1 MQCSSSNSEPH
12 PEILVL
18 QASPCW
24 KQLKQTPS
32 FCSWGNWGSEQ
43 FSSTHKLFKKKGVI
57 GLHPSPQH
65 GCWHRAGA
73 QGTCV
78 ELFKWHIEL
87 KQKWN
92 WVPNLEALIF
102 QCSSE
107 DVEGPGLPSGSGSS
121 ASLQPNLVDKNQL
134 HAPKDLSHGWRSHQC
149 YYFVPLQPLIAFVK
163 ENRED
168 SIAISLYLLFILIHF
183 LLSPL
188 PLKNCKM
195 F

>member
-1 MQCSSSNSEPH
+1 M
-12 PEILVL
+12 
-18 QASPCW
+18 
-24 KQLKQTPS
+24 LKTAEANPS

-134 HAPKDLSHGWRSHQC
+134 HAPKTSHMDGEATNAIILCHSNLWLHLSKRTGKIVLPSPSTSSS
-149 YYFVPLQPLIAFVK
+149 FLFTFFF
-163 ENRED
+163 
-168 SIAISLYLLFILIHF
+168 LLFL
-183 LLSPL
+183 
-188 PLKNCKM
+188 
-195 F
+195 